1 KRRFAKSAGFQNLR
15 PASRTLKSIEAVHA
29 LYKRKRSLQ
38 QSNFVFSTYNEL
50 HQLLTI
56 A

>member
-1 KRRFAKSAGFQNLR
+1 
-15 PASRTLKSIEAVHA
+15 
-29 LYKRKRSLQ
+29 YKRKRSLQ

>member
-1 KRRFAKSAGFQNLR
+1 
-15 PASRTLKSIEAVHA
+15 VHD

-50 HQLLTI
+50 QQLLTI

>member
-1 KRRFAKSAGFQNLR
+1 
-15 PASRTLKSIEAVHA
+15 
-29 LYKRKRSLQ
+29 RKRSLQ

-50 HQLLTI
+50 QQLLTI

>member
-1 KRRFAKSAGFQNLR
+1 
-15 PASRTLKSIEAVHA
+15 LKGIETVHA

-38 QSNFVFSTYNEL
+38 QPNFVFSTYNEL
-50 HQLLTI
+50 HQLLTS